1 MQNLIKGLQK
11 IDNQIKQLRREQNE
25 IFVQHGKGLEGPEF
39 MQDEYRNAYDSVSK
53 EINVLDNYLMRVRS
67 IVDSASHY
75 IFVNLS

>member
-1 MQNLIKGLQK
+1 MQNLINGIKK
-11 IDNQIKQLRREQNE
+11 IDTQIKQLAAERNE
-25 IFVQHGKGLEGPEF
+25 IFVQHGKGLEEPEF